1 MKRYNSQNTFKNFV
15 FFGILFSILFLLAIF
30 AIELISSGE
39 ISFYNL
45 SKIHKTNKALWLIDL
60 APLLFVFASF
70 WLGRFF
76 SSTISEYEQ
85 NIEREIQR
93 SKQTFDFIEQLR
105 QGVKDAKLENIDE
118 KDELGLSLIN
128 LSSELKRSKE
138 EEETRKRE
146 DEQRNWVSEGLAK
159 FGAILRENN
168 DDLEKLSSEVT
179 SNLVKYIDAKQAAF
193 FILEERNFEKYFE
206 MTAHF
211 AYGRKKFPDKRL
223 EWGEGLIGACALEK
237 KTIFIDEV
245 TETFVEVTSGLGK
258 ANPRCILI
266 VPLKNNEE
274 IHGVLEIASF
284 KVYEQ
289 FEIEFV
295 EMIAES
301 IASTIS
307 NVKINMRTKELLNE
321 SQKQA
326 EIMAHQEDEM
336 RKNME
341 ELKVTQIEAAKQS
354 EQFISF
360 TNSVN
365 HTLIRAEYS
374 IDGRLLYSNTKFL
387 NKLGYS
393 SSSEVEGKHISM
405 FIGEKDRQW
414 FDELWEN
421 LARGGRH
428 FEGDMKHISKEGND
442 IWTMATYV
450 SVRDLDG
457 KPQKILFLGI
467 DITEDKKINLDY
479 KGQIDALNR
488 STLKAEYESDGTI
501 IEYNSKMLDALGF
514 TTDDIKS
521 KSIFDFIKE
530 ENIEEFKIIWKNI
543 LTGIA
548 HEGKQ
553 QRPTKAGDIR
563 WFRGTYTIV
572 HDMYGDPAKVVYIA
586 SDITEQTKIENKNKE
601 QTEILKEQEAKL
613 QEAKIDLSKKLDQ
626 AREEMKLQ
634 FREIETVKMLNDKT
648 LEGMLDAIVSINQD
662 NIVTF
667 FNNAAEDLWK
677 VKQDE
682 VLGKNINFLIG
693 KVEKSEEENFIGR
706 YFSAGEN
713 ILVGQRTEVFIFDKN
728 GERISVLLTLSE
740 ARIGSRYS
748 LTAFIQRIEVELF

>member
-1 MKRYNSQNTFKNFV
+1 MKHYNSESTFKNFII
-15 FFGILFSILFLLAIF
+15 FGILFSILFILGIF
-30 AIELISSGE
+30 ALELISVGE

-45 SKIHKTNKALWLIDL
+45 AKIHRDNKALYLIDL
-60 APLLFVFASF
+60 VPFIFIFVSY
-70 WLGRFF
+70 WLGKFF
-76 SSTISEYEQ
+76 SNTIAEYES
-85 NIEREIQR
+85 NIEKELHR
-93 SKQTFDFIEQLR
+93 SKQTYNFIEGLR
-105 QGVKDAKLENIDE
+105 QGFTDAKLENIDE
-118 KDELGLSLIN
+118 KDDLFLSLIN
-128 LSSELKRSKE
+128 LSNELKRSKE
-138 EEETRKRE
+138 EEDTRKRE
-146 DEQRNWVSEGLAK
+146 DEQRNWLSEGLAK
-159 FGAILRENN
+159 FGAILRENI

-179 SNLVKYIDAKQAAF
+179 TNLVKYIDAKQTAF
-193 FILEERNFEKYFE
+193 FILEEKNSVKYFE

-211 AYGRKKFPDKRL
+211 AYGRKKFPDKKFN
-223 EWGEGLIGACALEK
+223 WGEGLIGACALEK

-245 TETFVEVTSGLGK
+245 SEAFVEITSGLGK

-374 IDGRLLYSNTKFL
+374 IDGRLLYCNTKFL

-393 SSSEVEGKHISM
+393 STSEVDGKHISM
-405 FIGEKDRQW
+405 FVGEKDRQW

-450 SVRDLDG
+450 SVRDIDG

-467 DITEDKKINLDY
+467 DITEDKKVNLDY

-488 STLKAEYESDGTI
+488 STLKAEYQPDGTI
-501 IEYNSKMLDALGF
+501 IEYNSKMLEALGF
-514 TTDDIKS
+514 SLEDIKG

-530 ENIEEFKIIWKNI
+530 EYIEEFRIIWKNI

-553 QRPTKAGDIR
+553 QRPTKDGDLK

-572 HDMYGDPAKVVYIA
+572 HDMYGDAAKVVYIA

-601 QTEILKEQEAKL
+601 QTEILKEQESKL
-613 QEAKIDLSKKLDQ
+613 QEAKLDLSKKLDH

-667 FNNAAEDLWK
+667 FNKAAEDLWK

-682 VLGKNINFLIG
+682 VLGKTIDFLIG
-693 KVEKSEEENFIGR
+693 FVEKEQEDSFLGK
-706 YFSAGEN
+706 YFRAGEN
-713 ILVGQRTEVFIFDKN
+713 SLVGQRIEVFIIDKI
-728 GERISVLLTLSE
+728 GSRISVLLTLSE
-740 ARIGSRYS
+740 ARIGTRYS